1 MKLFPNSQQAS
12 SNIRQRIALL
22 AFGAAIFGGAGT
34 LLVKA
39 SDSPDIIRVMREFNR
54 PVRQAVEPYLPRPS
68 APLPQIFRAKNQ
80 HPVQALS
87 YAPRS
92 EPLQPLQRLAPDR
105 LQIRPLQPALQAGIG
120 LQTGVSEDRPAKRQ
134 ARHRLS
140 ASPEG
145 RGASVA
151 TNYCVRLCDGFAF
164 PIGNSGTGAWNV
176 QKSACRS
183 ACPGAET
190 ALYSAPAGAKDFDA
204 LSRGGQ
210 PYTALPAAFR
220 YRDKISNTCTCRPV
234 GATQSSA
241 ALLTDYTLRRGDI
254 AMTRLGAR
262 HFDGSSRFPYRVNQ
276 FSDALSKLTN
286 KKEIAVVRA
295 MEVASVRG
303 ILSPKAAPEVR
314 NRVVIDVRRATKAA
328 AQAKTADARGLSRGF
343 IELQA
348 RDKIGPVTMR
358 TVTRPRSLV
367 ALN

>member
-12 SNIRQRIALL
+12 ANFRQRFVVL
-22 AFGAAIFGGAGT
+22 AFGAVIFGGAGT

-39 SDSPDIIRVMREFNR
+39 SDNPEMVRVMREFNR
-54 PVRQAVEPYLPRPS
+54 PIRQAVEAYVPRPT
-68 APLPQIFRAKNQ
+68 APLPQIFRAKIQ

-92 EPLQPLQRLAPDR
+92 EPLQPLQRLTPEA
-105 LQIRPLQPALQAGIG
+105 LQVRPQQPAVQAEHI
-120 LQTGVSEDRPAKRQ
+120 EPRPAKKQ
-134 ARHRLS
+134 ARQRLATS
-140 ASPEG
+140 STG
-145 RGASVA
+145 NGAVVA
-151 TNYCVRLCDGFAF
+151 TNYCVRLCDGYAF
-164 PIGNSGTGAWNV
+164 PIGETGTGAWNV
-176 QKSACRS
+176 QESACRS

-210 PYTALPAAFR
+210 PYSALPAAFR
-220 YRDKISNTCTCRPV
+220 YREKISNACTCRPV

-262 HFDGSSRFPYRVNQ
+262 HFDGSTRYPYRANH
-276 FSDALSKLTN
+276 FSDALVKLTN
-286 KKEIAVVRA
+286 KKEIAVIRA

-303 ILSPKAAPEVR
+303 ILSERASPDVR
-314 NRVVIDVRRATKAA
+314 NRVVVDVRQAERSAA
-328 AQAKTADARGLSRGF
+328 RAKTVEARGLSRGF
-343 IELQA
+343 VELQA
-348 RDKIGPVTMR
+348 REKIGPVTMQ
-358 TVTRPRSLV
+358 TVTRPRGLV

>member
-12 SNIRQRIALL
+12 AHIRQRIALL
-22 AFGAAIFGGAGT
+22 AFGAVIFGGAGT

-54 PVRQAVEPYLPRPS
+54 PIRQAVEPHLPRPS
-68 APLPQIFRAKNQ
+68 APLPQIFRARNQ

-92 EPLQPLQRLAPDR
+92 EPLQPLQRLTPDR
-105 LQIRPLQPALQAGIG
+105 LQINPLQPALLAGA
-120 LQTGVSEDRPAKRQ
+120 SESRPAKRQ
-134 ARHRLS
+134 ARHQLS
-140 ASPEG
+140 KSSEG
-145 RGASVA
+145 RGAAVA

-176 QKSACRS
+176 QESACRS

-220 YRDKISNTCTCRPV
+220 YREKISNACTCRPV

-286 KKEIAVVRA
+286 KKELAVVRA

-303 ILSPKAAPEVR
+303 ILSQRASPEVR

-328 AQAKTADARGLSRGF
+328 AQAKTADARGFSRGF
-343 IELQA
+343 VELQA
-348 RDKIGPVTMR
+348 RDRIGPVTMQ
-358 TVTRPRSLV
+358 TVTRSRSLV